1 MTIAA
6 ATTSGEATQH
16 ASTRGLLGRLPRLL
30 LHAEGAAVAAAAI
43 ALYFYADYPWWLLVA
58 LALAPD
64 LSLVGYVAGPRV
76 GSTIYNAAHTYAPPV
91 ALGAI
96 GVIAGADLAVQ
107 LALIWITHIGVD
119 RAIGYGLK
127 YPASFKETHLQRVGW
142 AREDAEPIAGIHR
155 RDAHTNGQP
164 PATARAPR
172 HGVDIAGS
180 TDIRRLIGDREAL

>member
-6 ATTSGEATQH
+6 ATTSGEAAQHVSTQ
-16 ASTRGLLGRLPRLL
+16 GVLGRLPRVL
-30 LHAEGAAVAAAAI
+30 LHLEGAAVAAAAI

-76 GSTIYNAAHTYAPPV
+76 GSAVYNAAHTYVPSV

-107 LALIWITHIGVD
+107 LALIWITHIAVD

-127 YPASFKETHLQRVGW
+127 YPTSFKETHLQRVGW
-142 AREDAEPIAGIHR
+142 VREDADPIAGIHG

-164 PATARAPR
+164 PATPRAPR
-172 HGVDIAGS
+172 HSVDVAGS
-180 TDIRRLIGDREAL
+180 TDTRRLIGDREAL